1 MTGNLQRTSREER
14 QDVRCNS
21 STLGLACHC
30 WLHRVGREILHFARR
45 ALARGQKVEG
55 AWKLFQGP
63 VLGGR
68 LV

>member
-1 MTGNLQRTSREER
+1 MFDVTPLLSEWLATAGFTEYEE
-14 QDVRCNS
+14 NP
-21 STLGLACHC
+21 TLCPSG
-30 WLHRVGREILHFARR
+30 
-45 ALARGQKVEG
+45 LARGQKVEG